1 MQGVLPEDRASQPLL
16 NFIPNPEDPLRA
28 EESPVQRWAGLA
40 GSEHRKGYQMKEGSS
55 SQPGTED
62 PGGAAHTE

>member
-1 MQGVLPEDRASQPLL
+1 MQGVLPEDRASQPLP

-28 EESPVQRWAGLA
+28 EESLVQRWADLA
-40 GSEHRKGYQMKEGSS
+40 RSERRKGYQMEDGSS